1 MDTARLPRRQ
11 ALVQDHAMTARR
23 IDFSKQPGPPLLGW
37 CCLLL
42 GAALLTSAW
51 GLKQHWSE
59 QAAALQRQLIQTER
73 ETQRQQATARAR
85 AALPPAEAR
94 RWAQWQTQRA
104 LPWQEALQAVDAAS
118 SDPVYLLALAWQ
130 GGSDGNAGQ
139 LKLEAQA
146 PGWNEALVFVE
157 QLQRSLD
164 LAGTPLFGAAQLS
177 SQQQAQDASTNA
189 TVQRFVVTVP
199 LRWGGRAA
207 AAVTT
212 ATALPAAS
220 ARRPT
225 P

>member
-1 MDTARLPRRQ
+1 
-11 ALVQDHAMTARR
+11 MTARR

-42 GAALLTSAW
+42 GAALLASAW

-59 QAAALQRQLIQTER
+59 QAAALQRQLTQTER
-73 ETQRQQATARAR
+73 DTQRQQVAAR

-104 LPWQEALQAVDAAS
+104 LPWQEALQAVDAAAA
-118 SDPVYLLALAWQ
+118 DPVYVLGLTWQ
-130 GGSDGNAGQ
+130 GGSDGNPGQ

-146 PGWNEALVFVE
+146 PGWNEALVFVDK
-157 QLQRSLD
+157 LQRRLD
-164 LAGTPLFGAAQLS
+164 LAATPQFGAAQLS
-177 SQQQAQDASTNA
+177 SQQQAQDASTNE

-199 LRWGGRAA
+199 LRLAARA
-207 AAVTT
+207 TS
-212 ATALPAAS
+212 AAS
-220 ARRPT
+220 QATVIPPINSTNSMRAT